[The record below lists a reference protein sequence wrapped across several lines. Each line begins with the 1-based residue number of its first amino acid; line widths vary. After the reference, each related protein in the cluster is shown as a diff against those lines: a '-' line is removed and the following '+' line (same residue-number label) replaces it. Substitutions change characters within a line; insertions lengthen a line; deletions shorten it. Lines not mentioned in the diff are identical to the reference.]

1 MIILEKYLSS
11 LLLIFLVVSCG
22 SGEPRSTETVSPDSL
37 TTTSIDLSA
46 HLSND
51 TSKLSRVLDLHTFK
65 PDSVIFHLNS
75 DDTTK
80 QGFNLEAVLF
90 YEEHVYSAILEKYME
105 ADFPKS
111 NLKKEDFD
119 FPWLTESLRRE
130 LSFSK
135 VEYKGNPDIFLGTGR
150 QAQLWFS
157 DRKIFLKWNQQ

>member
-1 MIILEKYLSS
+1 MTFLIKHLSS
-11 LLLIFLVVSCG
+11 LTLAFLIVSCG
-22 SGEPRSTETVSPDSL
+22 NDPTENAPLNSD
-37 TTTSIDLSA
+37 TTASSIDLSA
-46 HLSND
+46 HLSMD
-51 TSKLSRVLDLHTFK
+51 TSKLSRVLDVRTFK

-119 FPWLTESLRRE
+119 FPWLTESLKRE